1 MMQADDLNN
10 HIINSLLRLAPCSFL
25 SFLYRN
31 LSRVS
36 CGLRQHQYLVGAT
49 NYRQLVLAAL
59 VGIHYARDR
68 NS

>member
-1 MMQADDLNN
+1 MQADDLDN
-10 HIINSLLRLAPCSFL
+10 HIINSLLRLAYP
-25 SFLYRN
+25 YR
-31 LSRVS
+31 
-36 CGLRQHQYLVGAT
+36 VGAA